1 MLAGSRSKPVVVVPT
16 KDEPLDVVH
25 TLLSA
30 RVISI
35 VICGNTLIDLSK
47 LEINPLCFPAFNFQS
62 SKSHKAPLTKKVY
75 DGQTEH

>member
-1 MLAGSRSKPVVVVPT
+1 VLTGATSKPVVAVPA
-16 KDEPLDVVH
+16 KAVPLDVVH

-35 VICGNTLIDLSK
+35 VICGNTLINLSK